1 MQIKINQELTEE
13 KYVATSKG
21 ALLCVSI
28 FFVENIFL
36 FNELVCISR
45 VGWEWERGRKTEREF
60 TPLHIFT
67 TSQSVEYRRQFHSH
81 HTARFNLLHP
91 TCTCRVRVRE

>member
-45 VGWEWERGRKTEREF
+45 VG
-60 TPLHIFT
+60 
-67 TSQSVEYRRQFHSH
+67 
-81 HTARFNLLHP
+81 
-91 TCTCRVRVRE
+91 